1 MSTGVAT
8 VSEEEPEQE
17 SQIDIKR
24 RVVSKPHW
32 CPGGLTKTQ
41 HRRLQ
46 KLRKQEIER
55 EKEEKAR
62 DEWFNEARPMVVTK
76 KTCKEERF
84 AREEGS
90 DSEDSDRGLDG

>member
-24 RVVSKPHW
+24 RVVSEPHW
-32 CPGGLTKTQ
+32 CPAGLTKTQ

-55 EKEEKAR
+55 EKEEKAH
-62 DEWFNEARPMVVTK
+62 DEWFNEA
-76 KTCKEERF
+76 
-84 AREEGS
+84 
-90 DSEDSDRGLDG
+90 